1 MEQKQFDVFISY
13 SRKELDRIKEIKS
26 VIEDT
31 VKTKC
36 WMDLNA
42 IESDSRRFTKD
53 IIDGINN
60 CRVFL
65 FMLSKNSQNSKFALK
80 ELDFAEKKG
89 KHVVIVNID
98 NCQMNDEFLF
108 LYGLSD
114 LIDWNNEPQKEKLI
128 RDLKKWIGLGE
139 SLQET
144 NQSDEDILDSNNEN
158 ESDSGE
164 VFYSKGEEA
173 YARKDYAE
181 AVRWYRKS
189 AEQGGASAQYSL
201 GWMYRN
207 GYGVDKDYIEAVRWY
222 RKSAEQGNSY
232 AQDNIGDMYYYG
244 YGVDKDYAE
253 AVRWYRKSAEQG
265 KASAQYNLGWMYQ
278 NGYGVDKDY
287 VEAVRWYRKSAE
299 QGRSYAQYN
308 LGLMY
313 ENGYGVEKSKREAV
327 FWYKKAAAQGDEDA
341 EKKVKEL
348 KRWSLF

>member
-173 YARKDYAE
+173 YARKDYTE

-189 AEQGGASAQYSL
+189 AEQGSASAQYSL
-201 GWMYRN
+201 GWMYRNGYGVDKDYVEAVRWYRKSAEQGNSNAQNNLGYMYQN

-222 RKSAEQGNSY
+222 RKSAEQG
-232 AQDNIGDMYYYG
+232 
-244 YGVDKDYAE
+244 K
-253 AVRWYRKSAEQG
+253 
-265 KASAQYNLGWMYQ
+265 
-278 NGYGVDKDY
+278 
-287 VEAVRWYRKSAE
+287 
-299 QGRSYAQYN
+299 SYAQYN

-348 KRWSLF
+348 KRWSLFG

>member
-1 MEQKQFDVFISY
+1 MQQQQFDVFISY

-26 VIEDT
+26 VIEDI

-60 CRVFL
+60 CRAFL

-98 NCQMNDEFLF
+98 DCQMNDEFLF

-114 LIDWNNEPQKEKLI
+114 LIAWNDKPQREKLM
-128 RDLKKWIGLGE
+128 RDLKKWLGE
-139 SLQET
+139 EDVIQEVT
-144 NQSDEDILDSNNEN
+144 QNNDCKDENDREGDDHSSDVL
-158 ESDSGE
+158 
-164 VFYSKGEEA
+164 FQKGEAA
-173 YARKDYAE
+173 YNKKDYSE
-181 AVRWYRKS
+181 AVKWYRKS
-189 AEQGGASAQYSL
+189 AEQGNASAQYSL

-207 GYGVDKDYIEAVRWY
+207 GYGVDKDYGEAVRWYRKSAEQGNSYGQNGLGYMYRNGYGVDKDYTEAVRWY

-232 AQDNIGDMYYYG
+232 AQDSFGDMYYYG
-244 YGVDKDYAE
+244 YGVDKNYTE

-265 KASAQYNLGWMYQ
+265 NASGQFDLGS
-278 NGYGVDKDY
+278 VLI
-287 VEAVRWYRKSAE
+287 RTIPR
-299 QGRSYAQYN
+299 
-308 LGLMY
+308 L
-313 ENGYGVEKSKREAV
+313 
-327 FWYKKAAAQGDEDA
+327 
-341 EKKVKEL
+341 
-348 KRWSLF
+348 